1 MFVCYH
7 IYILVIIIIIIIIII
22 ITISII
28 TLYNGEYILIS
39 WRGREGKKKA
49 FCTL

>member
-7 IYILVIIIIIIIIII
+7 IYILVIIIIIIII